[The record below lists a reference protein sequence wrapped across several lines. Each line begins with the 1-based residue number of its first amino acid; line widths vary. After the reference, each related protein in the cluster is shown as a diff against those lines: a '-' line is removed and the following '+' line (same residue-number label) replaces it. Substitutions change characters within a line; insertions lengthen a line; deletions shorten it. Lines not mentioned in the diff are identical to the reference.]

1 MCMFGITYTEN
12 IYEIWNTLLTHTD
25 FNIFRAHWMLCTHK
39 STLHCAQI
47 STWSTQWDIIVQD
60 KDGHSA
66 LDRINFHT
74 VTVGSTRTQLK
85 MIWLSP
91 LLLLTDVENF
101 KNLSFIEK
109 PILYMLNDI
118 FHLCA
123 IFLASLGSV
132 ASIREACPEQWVD
145 ASVSSYNS
153 RLCWYKISQHHYWQW
168 LQIRRITLGNSHTL
182 DFSVCVHRHNN
193 HHHYNHWN
201 QQQAHHN

>member
-1 MCMFGITYTEN
+1 
-12 IYEIWNTLLTHTD
+12 
-25 FNIFRAHWMLCTHK
+25 MLCTHK

-66 LDRINFHT
+66 NRQNQFPHSHSRIYKDTAQNDLAFPPSFAHRRGKFHKLIFHWKANFVH
-74 VTVGSTRTQLK
+74 VNLV
-85 MIWLSP
+85 
-91 LLLLTDVENF
+91 LTEHRQF
-101 KNLSFIEK
+101 
-109 PILYMLNDI
+109 LYFTDDTLNDI

-123 IFLASLGSV
+123 IFLASLGSA

-168 LQIRRITLGNSHTL
+168 LQIRRITLGNFHTL
-182 DFSVCVHRHNN
+182 DFSVCVRRHNN
-193 HHHYNHWN
+193 HHHYNHRKH
-201 QQQAHHN
+201 QQPHHNQAGRQNH

>member
-1 MCMFGITYTEN
+1 MVCMFGITYTEN
-12 IYEIWNTLLTHTD
+12 IYEIWNTFLTHTD

-109 PILYMLNDI
+109 PILYMSIWFWPSTDSFFFLPMTRSMT
-118 FHLCA
+118 FSTSARSSLHLSA
-123 IFLASLGSV
+123 LRPVFEKLVQNSGWTH
-132 ASIREACPEQWVD
+132 QWVHIIQD
-145 ASVSSYNS
+145 CAD
-153 RLCWYKISQHHYWQW
+153 
-168 LQIRRITLGNSHTL
+168 IRYLNITIGS
-182 DFSVCVHRHNN
+182 DCRS
-193 HHHYNHWN
+193 
-201 QQQAHHN
+201 AE

>member
-1 MCMFGITYTEN
+1 MCMFGITYREN
-12 IYEIWNTLLTHTD
+12 IYEIWNTLLTHTN

-109 PILYMLNDI
+109 SILYKCTCQFGFDWAQRVSLFYRWHAQWHFPPLRDLPCI
-118 FHLCA
+118 SGLCGQYSR
-123 IFLASLGSV
+123 SL
-132 ASIREACPEQWVD
+132 
-145 ASVSSYNS
+145 S
-153 RLCWYKISQHHYWQW
+153 RTVGGRISEF
-168 LQIRRITLGNSHTL
+168 I
-182 DFSVCVHRHNN
+182 
-193 HHHYNHWN
+193 
-201 QQQAHHN
+201 

>member
-12 IYEIWNTLLTHTD
+12 IYEIWNTFLTHTD

-74 VTVGSTRTQLK
+74 VTVGSTRTQHK

-101 KNLSFIEK
+101 TNLSFIEK
-109 PILYMLNDI
+109 PILYMSIWFWPSTDSFSILPMTRSMT
-118 FHLCA
+118 FSTSARSSLHLWA
-123 IFLASLGSV
+123 LRPVFEKLVQNSGWTH
-132 ASIREACPEQWVD
+132 QWVH
-145 ASVSSYNS
+145 
-153 RLCWYKISQHHYWQW
+153 I
-168 LQIRRITLGNSHTL
+168 I
-182 DFSVCVHRHNN
+182 
-193 HHHYNHWN
+193 
-201 QQQAHHN
+201 